1 MIVFFFIILII
12 ALWGV
17 SYRNNE
23 YERSQYLSK
32 NSTNAIKGIC
42 ILLVFLRHGNQY
54 IYESGYEY
62 SAIGDKIFA
71 LTDGLLGQ
79 LIVVMFLFFS
89 GYGVICSI
97 HKKGKDYVKHIP
109 KRRALTTLI
118 NFDVAIVCFII
129 LAIIMGTPLSYKQ
142 VLLSFLCWEEVGNSN
157 WYIFVII
164 ACYLSTWIAF
174 SLCGYKENKQRNNLL
189 AIAITFVILLIVL
202 FSLVK
207 SGKARCW
214 YDTILVYPLGL
225 LYGELKGEIESFIN
239 KRHNYIFILLFSI
252 IIFVFS
258 YVTLFIDETS
268 TYSLV
273 FKETGWCL
281 RVLSAISITL
291 LTMMRIKVENR
302 ALIWLG
308 SNLFPLYIYQRLP
321 MIIIAS
327 YITCNPYVF
336 FAMSF
341 IITCAIVPIYKKI
354 QVEL

>member
-1 MIVFFFIILII
+1 MIVFYVFILIL

-23 YERSQYLSK
+23 HGRSQYLSK

-54 IYESGYEY
+54 IYESGYDY
-62 SAIGDKIFA
+62 STIGDKLFA

-97 HKKGKDYVKHIP
+97 HKKGIDYVKRIP
-109 KRRALTTLI
+109 KHRALATLI
-118 NFDVAIVCFII
+118 NFDIAIVFFII
-129 LAIIMGTPLSYKQ
+129 LAIAMGTPLSCKQ
-142 VLLSFLCWEEVGNSN
+142 VILSFLCWEEVGNSN

-174 SLCGYKENKQRNNLL
+174 SLCGFKENRQRNNIL
-189 AIAITFVILLIVL
+189 AITINFIILLIVIL
-202 FSLVK
+202 ILVQ

-214 YDTILVYPLGL
+214 YDTILVYPLGM
-225 LYGELKGEIESFIN
+225 LYGAFKGEIESFIN
-239 KRHNYIFILLFSI
+239 IKHNYILILILSVVL
-252 IIFVFS
+252 FVFS

-268 TYSLV
+268 TYSLIL
-273 FKETGWCL
+273 KETGWYL
-281 RVLSAISITL
+281 RVVSAIIITL
-291 LTMMRIKVENR
+291 LIMMRIKVENG

-321 MIIIAS
+321 MIIIAK
-327 YITCNPYVF
+327 YITCNPYIF
-336 FAMSF
+336 FVMSF
-341 IITCAIVPIYKKI
+341 IITCSIVPIYKKI
-354 QVEL
+354 KVEI